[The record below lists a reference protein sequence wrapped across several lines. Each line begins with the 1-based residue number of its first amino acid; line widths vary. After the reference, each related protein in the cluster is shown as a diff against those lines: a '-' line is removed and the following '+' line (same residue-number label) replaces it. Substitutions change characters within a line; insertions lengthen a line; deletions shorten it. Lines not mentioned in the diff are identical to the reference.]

1 MHFVMYSIPITSCL
15 KTNCISFYFY
25 FFVPYYGL
33 SAGYQIS
40 WHVLVLKMY
49 AFNPFLGFIFLK
61 SYCQHLWWVLV
72 GWSMCFLY
80 VLLFSFGHCNDCLPI
95 FDIEFRQYCSWF
107 NIWTFNLSFIWSRR
121 SKKLDVVF
129 STIL

>member
-1 MHFVMYSIPITSCL
+1 MHFVMYIIPITSCL

-33 SAGYQIS
+33 STGYQIS

-49 AFNPFLGFIFLK
+49 AFNPFLVLKKKIILSTLMMGF
-61 SYCQHLWWVLV
+61 V

-80 VLLFSFGHCNDCLPI
+80 VLLFSIGHCKDFLPI

-107 NIWTFNLSFIWSRR
+107 NIRTFNLSFTCSRR